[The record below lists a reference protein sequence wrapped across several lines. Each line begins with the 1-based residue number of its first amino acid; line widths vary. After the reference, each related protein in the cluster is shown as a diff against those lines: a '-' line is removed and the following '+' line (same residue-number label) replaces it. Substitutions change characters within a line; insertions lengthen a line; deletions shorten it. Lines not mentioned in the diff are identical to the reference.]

1 MTFSEKS
8 RAHIFWLTDLVRRG
22 NVRHHYDEIN
32 SIIESPDTTYAR
44 EKRQSYLNTILNHAV
59 LQVPFYR
66 NFSGFGSLEDFPV
79 INKSTIRE
87 RQASFFAKGFN
98 RDNLHKVTTSGST
111 GAPLTVWQDNIKR
124 ARHRAENIFFSEL
137 AGFPLGSRLYY
148 LRVWNEINRK
158 SFLQRLSQNIVMQD
172 AGDLSDQSLESFIRE
187 LEKDNST
194 KSVLAFSST
203 FEALAMYLARRQKKM
218 NTCVNCLITISET
231 LPEGARSV
239 LKDAFRCPVIS
250 RYSNMENGFL
260 AQQCGD
266 DSGEYHINTSGF
278 HIELLHPD
286 KDEPVA
292 EGEAGRVVV
301 TDLFNFAMP
310 VIRYDTGDLA
320 VFSSKSAC
328 GRPGLVFSSVEG
340 RRVDFIYDTSGNL
353 LSPHVITNTMW
364 KYSGEVRQ
372 FQFIQNGRNDYVL
385 NLNLAGASSAR
396 EAQLKD
402 DLRMYLGSDAV
413 ISIEYVEEIPLLASG
428 KRKKIVNNY
437 KKS

>member
-1 MTFSEKS
+1 MTFTEKS
-8 RAHIFWLTDLVRRG
+8 RAHIFWLADLIRSG
-22 NVRHHYDEIN
+22 TVRHQYDEIR
-32 SIIESPDTTYAR
+32 SLSESPDTTFAHQQR
-44 EKRQSYLNTILNHAV
+44 KNYLEVILNNAV
-59 LQVPFYR
+59 NSVPFYR
-66 NFSGFGSLEDFPV
+66 NCSGFTSLEDFPV

-87 RQASFFAKGFN
+87 KQESFFANGFI
-98 RDNLHKVTTSGST
+98 RDKLHKVTTSGST
-111 GAPLTVWQDNIKR
+111 GAPLTIWQDNSKR

-137 AGFPLGSRLYY
+137 AGFHLGTRLYY

-158 SFLQRLSQNIVMQD
+158 GYLQRLSQNIVMQD
-172 AGDLSDQSLESFIRE
+172 AGDLSDQSQESFIRE
-187 LEKDNST
+187 LEKDKST

-203 FEALAMYLARRQKKM
+203 FEALALYLARRSETVK
-218 NTCVNCLITISET
+218 TRVNCLITISET

-239 LKDAFRCPVIS
+239 LKSAFGCPVIS

-266 DSGEYHINTSGF
+266 ESGEYHINTSGF

-286 KDEPVA
+286 KDEPVV

-320 VFSSKSAC
+320 VYSSNSVC
-328 GRPGLVFSSVEG
+328 GKTGPVFSSVEG
-340 RRVDFIYDTSGNL
+340 RRVDFIYDTTGNL

-372 FQFIQNGRNDYVL
+372 FQFIQNDRNDYALKL
-385 NLNLAGASSAR
+385 NLTGTSPVR
-396 EAQLKD
+396 EAELKD
-402 DLRMYLGSDAV
+402 DLRRYLGSDAV
-413 ISIEYVEEIPLLASG
+413 ISLDYVVEIPLLASG

-437 KKS
+437 KKI

>member
-8 RAHIFWLTDLVRRG
+8 RVHIFWLTDLVRRG
-22 NVRHHYDEIN
+22 AVRHHYNEIK
-32 SIIESPDTTYAR
+32 SIIENPETTSVR
-44 EKRQSYLNTILNHAV
+44 EKRQSYLNNTLYHAV

-66 NFSGFGSLEDFPV
+66 NFSGFVSLQDFPV
-79 INKSTIRE
+79 INKSILRE
-87 RQASFFAKGFN
+87 RQESFFAEGFL

-111 GAPLTVWQDNIKR
+111 GAPLTVWQDRTKR
-124 ARHRAENIFFSEL
+124 ARHTAENIFFSEL

-158 SFLQRLSQNIVMQD
+158 SFLQGLSQNIVMQD
-172 AGDLSDQSLESFIRE
+172 AGDLSDQSLESFIRK

-203 FEALAMYLARRQKKM
+203 FEALAMYLARRQEKI
-218 NTCVNCLITISET
+218 NTRVNCLITISET
-231 LPEGARSV
+231 LPKGARAV

-266 DSGEYHINTSGF
+266 ESGEYHINTSGF

-286 KDEPVA
+286 KDEPLA

-328 GRPGLVFSSVEG
+328 GRPGPVFSSVEG

-372 FQFIQNGRNDYVL
+372 FQFIQNGRYDYVL
-385 NLNLAGASSAR
+385 KLNLTGTSPAR

-402 DLRMYLGSDAV
+402 DLTKYLGSNAV
-413 ISIEYVEEIPLLASG
+413 ISLEYVEEIPLLASG

-437 KKS
+437 NNI

>member
-1 MTFSEKS
+1 MTVTERS
-8 RAHIFWLTDLVRRG
+8 REHIFWLTDLINRGTVRR
-22 NVRHHYDEIN
+22 HYDEIR
-32 SIIESPDTTYAR
+32 SLIESPDTTFAR
-44 EKRQSYLNTILNHAV
+44 EKRKSYLDVILNHAV
-59 LQVPFYR
+59 LNVPFYR
-66 NFSGFGSLEDFPV
+66 NYSGFTSLEDFPV

-87 RQASFFAKGFN
+87 RQESFFAEGFL
-98 RDNLHKVTTSGST
+98 RDKLHKVTTSGST
-111 GAPLTVWQDNIKR
+111 GAPLTIWQDNTKR

-158 SFLQRLSQNIVMQD
+158 GYLQRLSQNIVMQD

-187 LEKDNST
+187 LEKDNFT

-203 FEALAMYLARRQKKM
+203 FEALAIYLARRPGIIKGR
-218 NTCVNCLITISET
+218 VNCLITISET

-239 LKDAFRCPVIS
+239 LKNAFGCPVIS

-266 DSGEYHINTSGF
+266 ESGEYHLNTSGF
-278 HIELLHPD
+278 YIELLHPD
-286 KDEPVA
+286 MDEPVV
-292 EGEAGRVVV
+292 EGETGRVVV

-310 VIRYDTGDLA
+310 IIRYDTGDLA
-320 VFSSKSAC
+320 VYSSKSVC
-328 GRPGLVFSSVEG
+328 GKPGPVFSSVEG
-340 RRVDFIYDTSGNL
+340 RRVDFIYNTSGHL

-385 NLNLAGASSAR
+385 KLNLTGTAPVR
-396 EAQLKD
+396 EAELKD
-402 DLRMYLGSDAV
+402 DLGRYLGPDAV
-413 ISIEYVEEIPLLASG
+413 ISLDYVEEIPLLASG

-437 KKS
+437 IKN